1 MSSPVV
7 LISAPW
13 CKRCHVL
20 KPDIAGLCAA
30 TGRTLTVVNFDE
42 LADDDAL
49 KVNVKSLPTILM
61 DGKAYVAATFEEWKT
76 AIIGSA
82 GITTGGDDF

>member
-1 MSSPVV
+1 MSGPVV

-30 TGRTLTVVNFDE
+30 TGRKLTEVNFDE

-49 KVNVKSLPTILM
+49 KVNIKSLPTILM

-82 GITTGGDDF
+82 AMTPSDDF

>member
-1 MSSPVV
+1 MNPVV

-42 LADDDAL
+42 LEDNDPV
-49 KVNVKSLPTILM
+49 KVNVKSLPTVLM
-61 DGKAYVAATFEEWKT
+61 DGKAYTATTIEEWKT
-76 AIIGSA
+76 AVVGSVKL
-82 GITTGGDDF
+82 GSSDDF

>member
-1 MSSPVV
+1 MSDPVI

-20 KPDIAGLCAA
+20 KPDIAGLCAV

-42 LADDDAL
+42 LADDDPL
-49 KVNVKSLPTILM
+49 KTNVKSLPTILM
-61 DGKAYVAATFEEWKT
+61 DGKAYTAATFEEWKT
-76 AIIGSA
+76 ATLATVKLTGS
-82 GITTGGDDF
+82 DDF